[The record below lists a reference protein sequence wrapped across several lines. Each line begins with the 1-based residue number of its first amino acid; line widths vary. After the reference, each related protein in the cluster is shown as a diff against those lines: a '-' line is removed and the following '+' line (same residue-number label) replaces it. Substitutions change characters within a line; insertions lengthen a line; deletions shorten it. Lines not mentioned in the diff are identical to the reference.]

1 MDRTEQADVTGA
13 QPSPGGQA
21 ISDAL
26 AAGAWGAPWP
36 TIQLRTGPGRAPA
49 EKLRRKLGSYTKDI
63 GVNIDSREC
72 PNE

>member
-26 AAGAWGAPWP
+26 AAGAWGVPWP
-36 TIQLRTGPGRAPA
+36 TIQLRSDMAGRA
-49 EKLRRKLGSYTKDI
+49 EKRRRKLGSYTTDI
-63 GVNIDSREC
+63 GG
-72 PNE
+72 

>member
-21 ISDAL
+21 IFDAV
-26 AAGAWGAPWP
+26 AAGAWGPPWP
-36 TIQLRTGPGRAPA
+36 TIPLRTGPGREQA
-49 EKLRRKLGSYTKDI
+49 EKLRRKDNWI
-63 GVNIDSREC
+63 NIDSREC